1 MKTKNLLYLACLLL
15 GTLFVFCYFWTISNL
30 TPLAGD
36 DWGYALN
43 GMSGNPFVTLLD
55 FYQSWSGRLVAEF
68 WGLVVAPRKEL
79 WNVLNAFLFSGIY
92 FLLMKIGN
100 CGKKTGAVGLLLFL
114 IFSVSEYLRM
124 ETYTWIMGTTYVIPL
139 FMSLLIFAM
148 IEKNVFDAAGM
159 PLWKTGFVSV
169 ISLFIG
175 VSMENIA
182 AMMIVAY
189 VLILGYTFVCYRAFR
204 KDFLVPLLCSISG
217 FLIMRLSPGS
227 TFRTLRDHS
236 QWLELSLFEKIEGQL
251 SNFFRYT
258 FIENK
263 YLIFILGLICL
274 LALVMKGKDWILK
287 HKSVS
292 TVLFIS
298 QCTAVFFSCANVLA
312 SRIHMLSA
320 LVNPASLV
328 VRIWWIVYVV
338 LTFVT
343 LFYLIEQHHQRMKAF
358 FLLMMGGGCN
368 LIMLYS
374 PIFGSRSSL
383 YFVFFLFGIIL
394 ILYSQLETETDW
406 LDWAVTV
413 VFCGLVFMRASN
425 WMIKYQQVH
434 EIQIIRE
441 AEIKY

>member
-1 MKTKNLLYLACLLL
+1 
-15 GTLFVFCYFWTISNL
+15 
-30 TPLAGD
+30 
-36 DWGYALN
+36 
-43 GMSGNPFVTLLD
+43 
-55 FYQSWSGRLVAEF
+55 
-68 WGLVVAPRKEL
+68 
-79 WNVLNAFLFSGIY
+79 
-92 FLLMKIGN
+92 
-100 CGKKTGAVGLLLFL
+100 
-114 IFSVSEYLRM
+114 
-124 ETYTWIMGTTYVIPL
+124 
-139 FMSLLIFAM
+139 
-148 IEKNVFDAAGM
+148 
-159 PLWKTGFVSV
+159 
-169 ISLFIG
+169 
-175 VSMENIA
+175 
-182 AMMIVAY
+182 
-189 VLILGYTFVCYRAFR
+189 
-204 KDFLVPLLCSISG
+204 
-217 FLIMRLSPGS
+217 
-227 TFRTLRDHS
+227 
-236 QWLELSLFEKIEGQL
+236 
-251 SNFFRYT
+251 
-258 FIENK
+258 
-263 YLIFILGLICL
+263 
-274 LALVMKGKDWILK
+274 MKGKDWILK

-441 AEIKY
+441 AEIKYYQSHPDEDAWICRMPPYSVHGGDIEEDDVYHQETFKAYYELDLNQKLIFYWKDSYD